1 MYPELYKKCGKKRS
15 GGQHRLVIKRR
26 AGTTKI
32 YENLTK
38 EYTSQKIRII
48 IIKKISKEKDWIYSV
63 KLSNR
68 AARARDLEWSKTL
81 WTSLMGSKRLPGLPI

>member
-1 MYPELYKKCGKKRS
+1 MSAFWLPAILVSLHSRVKRS
-15 GGQHRLVIKRR
+15 PQDRVDIKQR

-48 IIKKISKEKDWIYSV
+48 IIKKISKEKDWIYS
-63 KLSNR
+63 L
-68 AARARDLEWSKTL
+68 TL
-81 WTSLMGSKRLPGLPI
+81 KDR